1 MEKQKWRKR
10 RPFWG
15 SIVTILSGLLIL
27 WIPMNLFLS
36 AFLPGSLAVIGLL
49 FGGLIT
55 LIGILALFFPN
66 SSKLLGVFTIFLS
79 ILSVIGALGG
89 FLIGTILGIIGGSLL
104 IAWRMAPINKKE
116 KVATEFSETTVQ
128 TG

>member
-116 KVATEFSETTVQ
+116 KVAAEFSETTVQ